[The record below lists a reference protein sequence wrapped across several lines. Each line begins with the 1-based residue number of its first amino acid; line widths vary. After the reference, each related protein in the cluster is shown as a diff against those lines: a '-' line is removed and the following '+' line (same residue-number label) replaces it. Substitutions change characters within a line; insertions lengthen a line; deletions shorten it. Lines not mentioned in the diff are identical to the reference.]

1 MNWIGLSWLSGLWL
15 LALAAP
21 IVIFYF
27 LKLRRPRSEVPS
39 LALWRQVMNDQRVN
53 SPLQKFKRNL
63 LLLLQ
68 LLLLLAL
75 TAAATQPFVRGDAAN
90 ADYVPVLIDHSAS
103 MAALDKPGGLSRL
116 DEVKKEVRQLIDD
129 LLPGQRLSII
139 AVGSTAKRLT
149 DFSDNK
155 RLLQSAINEIEALP
169 VESSLEDGLRVTQA
183 LARTV
188 PVETVLLFSDG
199 NVPSDIPF
207 ELPFTLN
214 YRRLPAG
221 GVNLGIT
228 ALNARRAGPES
239 WEVFARVESSQTE
252 PAAGVST
259 GTLEIKL
266 GNDVL
271 ASEHVSLAAK
281 ANERYAVRI
290 DTDKAATIT
299 ATLRPDG
306 FDALASDNVASLD
319 LPVPRPLTVYCPE
332 DLESYRRALESIENL
347 VLYPVGEDLG
357 PSEYDLV
364 VSDRAS
370 DLNKQAPVAMYVGVV
385 PPELQ
390 KLVTVQ
396 TNLAEL
402 VDWRRSE
409 PLLQHVQLADVQM
422 SDEPQNVDGV
432 RNEDYEGLGYEVLAF
447 GSRGPLLLK
456 KSTPLRIEY
465 HFLFH
470 TDRSTMPYRIGF
482 PILVSNLVQETLRGA
497 DLLEVRAGRTGV
509 LAPIALAPNEEYTVA
524 SPGGEVV
531 TLNSSESGQ
540 LTGVPAPAVGRYV
553 VKRGGRTVAS
563 IGASLTSPAETGL
576 AVTEK
581 LQFKEIEVSAD
592 ESQLPSDKPLWRY
605 FAFAGLGLLLAEWW
619 VFQRRPQRAA
629 A

>member
-1 MNWIGLSWLSGLWL
+1 MNWFGVSWLPGLWL

-75 TAAATQPFVRGDAAN
+75 TVAATQPFVRGDAAN
-90 ADYVPVLIDHSAS
+90 ADYVPVLIDQSAS
-103 MAALDKPGGLSRL
+103 MAALDRPGGQSRL
-116 DEVKKEVRQLIDD
+116 DEAKAEINQLIDD

-139 AVGSTAKRLT
+139 GVGSTAKRLT
-149 DFSDNK
+149 DFTDNK
-155 RLLQSAINEIEALP
+155 RLLKDAVDGINALP
-169 VESSLEDGLRVTQA
+169 VESHIDDGLRVTQA
-183 LARTV
+183 LSRTV
-188 PVETVLLFSDG
+188 PVETVLFFSDG
-199 NVPSDIPF
+199 NVPPDVPF
-207 ELPFTLN
+207 ELPFQLN
-214 YRRLPAG
+214 YRRLKPG

-239 WEVFARVESSQTE
+239 WEVFARIEASHAE

-266 GNDVL
+266 GDQVL
-271 ASEHVSLAAK
+271 ASEQVSLAPK
-281 ANERYAVRI
+281 ANDRFAVRI
-290 DTDKAATIT
+290 DTDESATVT

-306 FDALASDNVASLD
+306 FDALASDNAASLD

-332 DLESYRRALESIENL
+332 DLDAYRHALEAIENIQ
-347 VLYPVGEDLG
+347 LYPSGGDTG

-364 VSDRAS
+364 VSDHAS
-370 DLNKQAPVAMYVGVV
+370 DLDKVAPVAMFIGIV

-390 KLVTVQ
+390 DLVTVK

-422 SDEPQNVDGV
+422 SDEPQNAEGV
-432 RNEDYEGLGYEVLAF
+432 RNEDYEERGYEVLAF
-447 GSRGPLLLK
+447 GRAGPLLLK
-456 KSTPLRIEY
+456 KSTPLRVEY
-465 HFLFH
+465 DVLFH
-470 TDRSTMPYRIGF
+470 TDRSTLPYRIGF

-509 LAPIALAPNEEYTVA
+509 LDPIPLEPKTEYSV
-524 SPGGEVV
+524 SIPGGETV
-531 TLNSSESGQ
+531 TLQSSESGQ
-540 LTGVPAPAVGRYV
+540 LVGVPAPSVGRYQ

-563 IGASLTSPAETGL
+563 VGASLTSPAETGL
-576 AVTEK
+576 GITEK
-581 LQFKEIEVSAD
+581 LQFKEIEVNAD
-592 ESQLPSDKPLWRY
+592 EEQLPSDKPLWRY
-605 FAFAGLGLLLAEWW
+605 FAFAGLGLLLTEWW
-619 VFQRRPQRAA
+619 VFQRRPRRVSA
-629 A
+629 